1 MTVHA
6 LLLRRETTVAG
17 LLSAAAFSSA
27 CFGAAVGSY
36 TGRWQIVT
44 DAVKMPLYLFGTLAV
59 SFAAMHLF
67 AARELRARETFDI
80 ALETVALTA
89 VVLGALAPLVWL
101 MSLSLPFSPGL
112 RSPESQR
119 GYRILILLLTGS
131 VAAGGVAGVGR
142 LYSRLRQAS
151 GGQARLPAVRL
162 TATWVLLYQFVGAQ
176 MAWLL
181 KPWVSH
187 TGMDDRFLPLRENL
201 QGNFYE
207 SVFRTF
213 LSFCS

>member
-1 MTVHA
+1 VSVHA

-27 CFGAAVGSY
+27 CFGAAIGSY
-36 TGRWQIVT
+36 TGRWQIVY
-44 DAVKMPLYLFGTLAV
+44 DAVKMPLYLFGTLAI

-89 VVLGALAPLVWL
+89 VVLGALAPIVWL
-101 MSLSLPFSPGL
+101 LSLSLPFSPGL

-131 VAAGGVAGVGR
+131 VAAGGLTGIAR
-142 LYSRLRQAS
+142 LYSRLRS
-151 GGQARLPAVRL
+151 IRL
-162 TATWVLLYQFVGAQ
+162 TAIWVLLYQFVGAQ
-176 MAWLL
+176 MSWLL

-213 LSFCS
+213 LSFFS

>member
-1 MTVHA
+1 VSVRA

-17 LLSAAAFSSA
+17 LLAAAACSSA
-27 CFGAAVGSY
+27 CFGAAIGSY
-36 TGRWQIVT
+36 TGRWQIVD
-44 DAVKMPLYLFGTLAV
+44 DAVKMPLYLFGTLTI

-80 ALETVALTA
+80 ALETVTLNA

-131 VAAGGVAGVGR
+131 VAAGGLTGVVR
-142 LYSRLRQAS
+142 LYSRLRS
-151 GGQARLPAVRL
+151 IRL
-162 TATWVLLYQFVGAQ
+162 TAVWVLLYQFVGAQ
-176 MAWLL
+176 MSWLL
-181 KPWVSH
+181 KPWVSY
-187 TGMDDRFLPLRENL
+187 TGSDDRFLPLRENL

-213 LSFCS
+213 LSFFS

>member
-6 LLLRRETTVAG
+6 LLVRRETTVG
-17 LLSAAAFSSA
+17 SLLAAAVLSSA

-36 TGRWQIVT
+36 TGRWQILM
-44 DAVKMPLYLFGTLAV
+44 DAVKMPVYLLGTLAL
-59 SFAAMHLF
+59 SFGAMHLF
-67 AARELRARETFDI
+67 AARELRARQTFAV

-89 VVLGALAPLVWL
+89 VVLGALAPIVGLL
-101 MSLSLPFSPGL
+101 SLSLPFSPGL

-131 VAAGGVAGVGR
+131 VAAGGLAGVER
-142 LYSRLRQAS
+142 LRSRLPS
-151 GGQARLPAVRL
+151 ARLAVI
-162 TATWVLLYQFVGAQ
+162 WVVVYQAVGAQ

-181 KPWVSH
+181 KPWVSS
-187 TGMDDRFLPLRENL
+187 TGLDDRFLPLRENL

-207 SVFRTF
+207 SVVRTV
-213 LSFCS
+213 LSFFS

>member
-6 LLLRRETTVAG
+6 LLLKRDTAAG
-17 LLSAAAFSSA
+17 GLIAAAALSSA
-27 CFGAAVGSY
+27 CFGAAVGTY

-44 DAVKMPLYLFGTLAV
+44 DALKMPVYLLGTLAI

-67 AARELRARETFDI
+67 AARELRARETFAVAI
-80 ALETVALTA
+80 ETVALNA
-89 VVLGALAPLVWL
+89 VVLGALAPIVWL
-101 MSLSLPFSPGL
+101 LSMSLPVSPGL

-131 VAAGGVAGVGR
+131 VAAGGVTGVAR

-151 GGQARLPAVRL
+151 GGKALRL
-162 TATWVLLYQFVGAQ
+162 TALWIVLYQFVGAQ

-187 TGMDDRFLPLRENL
+187 TGTDDRFLPLRDNL

-207 SVFRTF
+207 SVWRTVLGLF
-213 LSFCS
+213 S

>member
-1 MTVHA
+1 VTIHA

-17 LLSAAAFSSA
+17 LLAAAAFSSA
-27 CFGAAVGSY
+27 CFGAVIGSY
-36 TGRWQIVT
+36 TGRWQVVT
-44 DAVKMPLYLFGTLAV
+44 DAVKMPFYLFGTLGI
-59 SFAAMHLF
+59 SFGAMHLF

-112 RSPESQR
+112 RDPASQR

-131 VAAGGVAGVGR
+131 VAAGGVTGVCR
-142 LYSRLRQAS
+142 LHSRLR
-151 GGQARLPAVRL
+151 RVRL

-187 TGMDDRFLPLRENL
+187 TGLDDRFLPLRENL

-207 SVFRTF
+207 SVYRTF
-213 LSFCS
+213 LSFFS